1 MSRICDFCKTDQNKY
16 HGKVILSKDALTYK
30 WKCKRCLEG
39 ETKKKEQ
46 YPAEV
51 VR

>member
-1 MSRICDFCKTDQNKY
+1 MTRLCDFCHNKENKDT
-16 HGKVILSKDALTYK
+16 GKKILSKDALTYK
-30 WKCKRCLEG
+30 WKCKKCV
-39 ETKKKEQ
+39 ETENRKQQ

>member
-16 HGKVILSKDALTYK
+16 HGKAILSKDALTYK
-30 WKCKRCLEG
+30 WKCKKCLES
-39 ETKKKEQ
+39 EKDKREQ